1 MAVTQAEV
9 EAAALGLP
17 AEARARLAERLL
29 ASLEDDPGVTTAS
42 LDEARRRDAELTARR
57 VAEVPSEE
65 VFAKARRTQLG
76 ELLKLPSA
84 ERLALIEK
92 LWDSLALTPAA
103 IAVPEAHLREL
114 DRRLDYPATGPSL
127 SPDQLTERLRRQP

>member
-29 ASLEDDPGVTTAS
+29 ASLKDDPGVTTAW
-42 LDEARRRDAELTARR
+42 LDEARRRDAEFPARR
-57 VAEVPSEE
+57 VAEVPADE
-65 VFAKARRTQLG
+65 VFAKARGTQLR
-76 ELLKLPSA
+76 ELLQLPSA
-84 ERLALIEK
+84 ERLNLIEK
-92 LWDSLALTPAA
+92 LWDSLAPTPDA

-114 DRRLDYPATGPSL
+114 DRRLDHPAPGPSL

>member
-29 ASLEDDPGVTTAS
+29 ASLEDDPGVTTAW
-42 LDEARRRDAELTARR
+42 LEEARRRDAELTTRR
-57 VAEVPSEE
+57 VAEVPADE
-65 VFAKARRTQLG
+65 VFAKARGTQLS

-84 ERLALIEK
+84 ERLVLIEK
-92 LWDSLALTPAA
+92 LWDSLSRTPD
-103 IAVPEAHLREL
+103 AVDLPEVHLREL
-114 DRRLDYPATGPSL
+114 DRRLDHPAPGPSL
-127 SPDQLTERLRRQP
+127 SPDQLTERLRRHP